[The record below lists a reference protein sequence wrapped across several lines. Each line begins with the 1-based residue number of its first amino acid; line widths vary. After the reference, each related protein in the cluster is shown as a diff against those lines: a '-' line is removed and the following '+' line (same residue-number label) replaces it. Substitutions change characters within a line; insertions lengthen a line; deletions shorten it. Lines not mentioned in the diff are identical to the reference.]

1 MARLCMGGGVMY
13 YKIRLS
19 FDHDEDGC
27 AWVEEY
33 VNVENLEEAEK
44 RIPQIAKDH
53 KISKEYDAD
62 IQETSIDEMIE
73 SEKEELWSKIRN
85 HYMYRKYDM
94 DTITI
99 RQFAD
104 VQKELKKDK
113 EKIYEMLKDESR
125 YIRIC
130 ELVKKR
136 IDKSK
141 VTVSEFEQIVL
152 DLYNAKTNEECEKIF
167 KERINK

>member
-1 MARLCMGGGVMY
+1 MY

-19 FDHDEDGC
+19 FDQDEDGC
-27 AWVEEY
+27 AWVEAY
-33 VNVENLEEAEK
+33 INVNSRQEAEE
-44 RIPQIAKDH
+44 RIPQIAKDYE
-53 KISKEYDAD
+53 ITQDYEVD
-62 IQETSIDEMIE
+62 IQETSIDKMIE
-73 SEKEELWSKIRN
+73 CEKEELWSPIRN

-94 DTITI
+94 ETITI

-113 EKIYEMLKDESR
+113 EKIYEMLKDEGR

-130 ELVKKR
+130 ELVKKK

-141 VTVSEFEQIVL
+141 VTILEFEQIVL
-152 DLYNAKTNEECEKIF
+152 ELYNAKTNEECEKIF
-167 KERINK
+167 KEKIIKENK

>member
-1 MARLCMGGGVMY
+1 MY

-33 VNVENLEEAEK
+33 VNVNSLEEAEK
-44 RIPQIAKDH
+44 RIPQIAKDYE
-53 KISKEYDAD
+53 ITQDYEVD
-62 IQETSIDEMIE
+62 IQEISIDEMIE
-73 SEKEELWSKIRN
+73 CEKEELWYKIRN

-130 ELVKKR
+130 ELVNKK

-141 VTVSEFEQIVL
+141 VTISEFEQIVL
-152 DLYNAKTNEECEKIF
+152 ELYNAKTNEECEKIF
-167 KERINK
+167 KEKIIKENK

>member
-1 MARLCMGGGVMY
+1 MARLCLGGGVMY

-33 VNVENLEEAEK
+33 VNVNNLEEAEK
-44 RIPQIAKDH
+44 RIPQIAKDYE
-53 KISKEYDAD
+53 ITQDYQVD

-73 SEKEELWSKIRN
+73 CEKEELWSKIRN
-85 HYMYRKYDM
+85 QYMYRKYDM
-94 DTITI
+94 ETITI
-99 RQFAD
+99 RQFAN

-113 EKIYEMLKDESR
+113 DKIYEMLKDESR

-130 ELVKKR
+130 ELVKKK

-141 VTVSEFEQIVL
+141 VTILEFEQIVL
-152 DLYNAKTNEECEKIF
+152 ELYNAKTNEECEKIF
-167 KERINK
+167 KEKICQ

>member
-1 MARLCMGGGVMY
+1 MY

-19 FDHDEDGC
+19 FDRDGDGC

-33 VNVENLEEAEK
+33 INVNSRQEAEE
-44 RIPQIAKDH
+44 RIPQIAKDYA
-53 KISKEYDAD
+53 ISQGYEVD

-73 SEKEELWSKIRN
+73 CEKEELWSKIRN
-85 HYMYRKYDM
+85 KYMYQKYDM
-94 DTITI
+94 ETITI
-99 RQFAD
+99 RQFAE

-113 EKIYEMLKDESR
+113 EKIYEMLKDEGR

-130 ELVKKR
+130 ELVKKK

-141 VTVSEFEQIVL
+141 VSISEFEQIVL
-152 DLYNAKTNEECEKIF
+152 ELYNAKTNEECEKIF

>member
-1 MARLCMGGGVMY
+1 MY

-33 VNVENLEEAEK
+33 VNVSNLEEAKK
-44 RIPQIAKDH
+44 RVPQIAKDYE
-53 KISKEYDAD
+53 IPQDYEVD

-73 SEKEELWSKIRN
+73 CEKEELWSKIRN
-85 HYMYRKYDM
+85 HYIFRKYNPA
-94 DTITI
+94 TITI

-104 VQKELKKDK
+104 EQKELKRDK
-113 EKIYEMLKDESR
+113 EKLYEMLKDEGR

-152 DLYNAKTNEECEKIF
+152 ELYNAKTNEECEKIF
-167 KERINK
+167 KEKIIKENK

>member
-1 MARLCMGGGVMY
+1 MGGGVMY

-19 FDHDEDGC
+19 FDHDGDGC

-44 RIPQIAKDH
+44 RVPQIAKDYE
-53 KISKEYDAD
+53 ISQDYEVD

-73 SEKEELWSKIRN
+73 CEKEELWSQIRN

-104 VQKELKKDK
+104 VQKELKKDE
-113 EKIYEMLKDESR
+113 EKIYEMLKDENR

-130 ELVKKR
+130 DLVKKK

-141 VTVSEFEQIVL
+141 VSISEFEQIVL
-152 DLYNAKTNEECEKIF
+152 ELYNAKSNEECEKIF
-167 KERINK
+167 KEKICQ

>member
-1 MARLCMGGGVMY
+1 MARLCLGGGVMY

-19 FDHDEDGC
+19 FDHDGDGC

-44 RIPQIAKDH
+44 RVPQIAKDYE
-53 KISKEYDAD
+53 ISQNYEVD
-62 IQETSIDEMIE
+62 IQETSLDEMVE
-73 SEKEELWSKIRN
+73 CEKEEIGSKIRN
-85 HYMYRKYDM
+85 HYIHRKYDM

-99 RQFAD
+99 RQFAN

-113 EKIYEMLKDESR
+113 EKIYEMLKDEGR

-130 ELVKKR
+130 ELVKKK

-141 VTVSEFEQIVL
+141 VTILEFEQIVL
-152 DLYNAKTNEECEKIF
+152 ELYNAKTNEECEKIF
-167 KERINK
+167 KEKICQ

>member
-19 FDHDEDGC
+19 FDHEGDGC

-33 VNVENLEEAEK
+33 VNVNTRLEAEE
-44 RIPQIAKDH
+44 RIPQIAKDYE
-53 KISKEYDAD
+53 IPKEYDFD

-73 SEKEELWSKIRN
+73 CEKEELWSKIRN
-85 HYMYRKYDM
+85 DYIFRKYNR

-99 RQFAD
+99 RQYSD
-104 VQKELKKDK
+104 IQRELKKDE
-113 EKIYEMLKDESR
+113 EKLYEMLKDENK

-130 ELVKKR
+130 ELVKKK
-136 IDKSK
+136 IDSSK
-141 VTVSEFEQIVL
+141 ITVSELEQIVL
-152 DLYNAKTNEECEKIF
+152 ALYNAKSNEECEKIF
-167 KERINK
+167 KDI

>member
-1 MARLCMGGGVMY
+1 MARLCLGGGVMY

-33 VNVENLEEAEK
+33 VNVNNLEEAEK
-44 RIPQIAKDH
+44 RIPQIAKDYE
-53 KISKEYDAD
+53 ITQDYQVD

-73 SEKEELWSKIRN
+73 CEKEELWSKIRN
-85 HYMYRKYDM
+85 QYMYRKYDM
-94 DTITI
+94 ETITI
-99 RQFAD
+99 RQFAN
-104 VQKELKKDK
+104 VEKELKKDK
-113 EKIYEMLKDESR
+113 DKIYEMLKDESR

-130 ELVKKR
+130 ELVKKK

-141 VTVSEFEQIVL
+141 VTILEFEQIVL
-152 DLYNAKTNEECEKIF
+152 ELYNAKTNEECEKIF
-167 KERINK
+167 KEKICQ

>member
-1 MARLCMGGGVMY
+1 MY

-33 VNVENLEEAEK
+33 INVNSRQEAEE
-44 RIPQIAKDH
+44 RIPQIAKDYE
-53 KISKEYDAD
+53 ISQGYEVD

-73 SEKEELWSKIRN
+73 CEKEELWSKIRN
-85 HYMYRKYDM
+85 HYIFRKYNPA
-94 DTITI
+94 TITI

-104 VQKELKKDK
+104 EQKELKRDK
-113 EKIYEMLKDESR
+113 EKLYEMLKDEGR

-152 DLYNAKTNEECEKIF
+152 ELYNAKTNEECEKIF
-167 KERINK
+167 KEKIIKENK

>member
-1 MARLCMGGGVMY
+1 MY

-19 FDHDEDGC
+19 FDHDGDGC

-33 VNVENLEEAEK
+33 VYVNSLEEAKK
-44 RIPQIAKDH
+44 RIPQIAKDYE
-53 KISKEYDAD
+53 ITQDYEVD

-73 SEKEELWSKIRN
+73 CEKEELWSKIRN

-113 EKIYEMLKDESR
+113 EKIYVMLKDEGR
-125 YIRIC
+125 YIRIF

-141 VTVSEFEQIVL
+141 VTVSEFEQMVL

-167 KERINK
+167 KEKIIKENK

>member
-1 MARLCMGGGVMY
+1 MY

-27 AWVEEY
+27 AWVEEN
-33 VNVENLEEAEK
+33 VNVNSLEEAKK
-44 RIPQIAKDH
+44 RVPQIAKDYE
-53 KISKEYDAD
+53 ITQDYEVD

-73 SEKEELWSKIRN
+73 CEKEELWYKIRN

-99 RQFAD
+99 RQFAN
-104 VQKELKKDK
+104 VQKKLKKDK
-113 EKIYEMLKDESR
+113 EKIYEMLKDEGR

-141 VTVSEFEQIVL
+141 VTISQFEQIVL
-152 DLYNAKTNEECEKIF
+152 ELYNAKTNEECEKIF

>member
-1 MARLCMGGGVMY
+1 MGGGVMY
-13 YKIRLS
+13 YKIRIS

-33 VNVENLEEAEK
+33 VNVNSRQEAEEC
-44 RIPQIAKDH
+44 IPQIATDYE
-53 KISKEYDAD
+53 ITQDYEVD

-73 SEKEELWSKIRN
+73 YEKEELWSKISN

-94 DTITI
+94 DMITI

-104 VQKELKKDK
+104 IQKELKKDK
-113 EKIYEMLKDESR
+113 DKIYEMLKDEGR

-130 ELVKKR
+130 ELVKKK

-141 VTVSEFEQIVL
+141 VTISEFEQIVL

>member
-1 MARLCMGGGVMY
+1 MY

-33 VNVENLEEAEK
+33 INVNSRQEAEE
-44 RIPQIAKDH
+44 RIPQIAKNYE
-53 KISKEYDAD
+53 ISQGYEVD

-73 SEKEELWSKIRN
+73 CEKEELWYKIRN

-113 EKIYEMLKDESR
+113 EKIYEMLKDEGR

-136 IDKSK
+136 IDKSE
-141 VTVSEFEQIVL
+141 VTISGFEQLVL
-152 DLYNAKTNEECEKIF
+152 ELYNAKTNEECEKIF
-167 KERINK
+167 KEKIIKENK

>member
-1 MARLCMGGGVMY
+1 MY

-33 VNVENLEEAEK
+33 VNVNSLEEAEK
-44 RIPQIAKDH
+44 YIPQIAKDYE
-53 KISKEYDAD
+53 ISQVYEVD

-73 SEKEELWSKIRN
+73 CEKEELWSKIRN
-85 HYMYRKYDM
+85 QYMYRKYDM
-94 DTITI
+94 ETITI
-99 RQFAD
+99 RQLAE

-113 EKIYEMLKDESR
+113 EKIYEMLKDEGR
-125 YIRIC
+125 YIRIF
-130 ELVKKR
+130 ELVKKK

-167 KERINK
+167 KEKICQ

>member
-1 MARLCMGGGVMY
+1 MY

-19 FDHDEDGC
+19 FDHDGDGC

-44 RIPQIAKDH
+44 RVPQIAKDYE
-53 KISKEYDAD
+53 ISQNYEVD
-62 IQETSIDEMIE
+62 IQETSLDEMVE
-73 SEKEELWSKIRN
+73 CEKEEIGSKIRN
-85 HYMYRKYDM
+85 HYIHRKYDM

-113 EKIYEMLKDESR
+113 EKIYEMLKDEGR

-141 VTVSEFEQIVL
+141 VTISKFEQIVL
-152 DLYNAKTNEECEKIF
+152 ELYNAKTNEECEKIF
-167 KERINK
+167 KEKIIKENK

>member
-1 MARLCMGGGVMY
+1 MY

-19 FDHDEDGC
+19 FDHDEDGY

-33 VNVENLEEAEK
+33 INVNSRQEAEE
-44 RIPQIAKDH
+44 RIPQIAKDCE
-53 KISKEYDAD
+53 ITQDYEVD

-73 SEKEELWSKIRN
+73 CEKEELWSKIRN
-85 HYMYRKYDM
+85 HYMYLNYDM

-113 EKIYEMLKDESR
+113 EKIYEMLKDEGR

-130 ELVKKR
+130 ELVKKK

-141 VTVSEFEQIVL
+141 VTISEFEQIVL
-152 DLYNAKTNEECEKIF
+152 ELYNAKTNEECEKILR
-167 KERINK
+167 KK

>member
-1 MARLCMGGGVMY
+1 MY

-33 VNVENLEEAEK
+33 INVENLEEAEK
-44 RIPQIAKDH
+44 RVPQIAKDYE
-53 KISKEYDAD
+53 ITQDYEVD

-73 SEKEELWSKIRN
+73 CEKEELWYKIRN
-85 HYMYRKYDM
+85 HYMNRKYDM

-99 RQFAD
+99 RQFANI
-104 VQKELKKDK
+104 KRELKKDK
-113 EKIYEMLKDESR
+113 EKLYEMLKDESR

-130 ELVKKR
+130 ELVKKK

-141 VTVSEFEQIVL
+141 VTISEFEQIVL

-167 KERINK
+167 KEKIIKENK

>member
-1 MARLCMGGGVMY
+1 MY
-13 YKIRLS
+13 YKIRLN
-19 FDHDEDGC
+19 FDHDEDGG

-33 VNVENLEEAEK
+33 VNVNSRQEAEEL
-44 RIPQIAKDH
+44 IPQIAKDYE
-53 KISKEYDAD
+53 IPQDYEVE

-73 SEKEELWSKIRN
+73 CEKEELWSKIRN
-85 HYMYRKYDM
+85 DYMYRKYDM

-104 VQKELKKDK
+104 MQKELKKDK
-113 EKIYEMLKDESR
+113 EKIYEMLKAESR

>member
-1 MARLCMGGGVMY
+1 MY

-33 VNVENLEEAEK
+33 VNVSNLEEAKK
-44 RIPQIAKDH
+44 RVPQIAKDYE
-53 KISKEYDAD
+53 IPQGYEVD

-73 SEKEELWSKIRN
+73 CEKEELWSKIRN
-85 HYMYRKYDM
+85 HYIFRKYNPA
-94 DTITI
+94 TITI

-104 VQKELKKDK
+104 EQKELKRDK
-113 EKIYEMLKDESR
+113 EKLYEMLKDEGR

-152 DLYNAKTNEECEKIF
+152 ELYNAKTNEECEKIF
-167 KERINK
+167 KEKIIKENK

>member
-1 MARLCMGGGVMY
+1 MY

-19 FDHDEDGC
+19 FDHDGDGC

-33 VNVENLEEAEK
+33 VNVNSRQEAEEC
-44 RIPQIAKDH
+44 IPQTAKDY
-53 KISKEYDAD
+53 KIPKEYDVD

-73 SEKEELWSKIRN
+73 CEKEELWSKIRN

-136 IDKSK
+136 IDKSL
-141 VTVSEFEQIVL
+141 QL
-152 DLYNAKTNEECEKIF
+152 C
-167 KERINK
+167 

>member
-1 MARLCMGGGVMY
+1 MQ

-19 FDHDEDGC
+19 FDHDGDGC

-33 VNVENLEEAEK
+33 VNVNSRQEAEE
-44 RIPQIAKDH
+44 RIPQIAKDYE
-53 KISKEYDAD
+53 IPKEYDVD

-73 SEKEELWSKIRN
+73 CEKEELWYKIRN
-85 HYMYRKYDM
+85 HYIFRKYNPA
-94 DTITI
+94 TITI

-104 VQKELKKDK
+104 EQKELKRDK
-113 EKIYEMLKDESR
+113 EKLYEMLKDESR

-130 ELVKKR
+130 ELVKKK
-136 IDKSK
+136 IDSSK
-141 VTVSEFEQIVL
+141 TTVFDFEQIVL
-152 DLYNAKTNEECEKIF
+152 ALYNAKSNEECEKIF

>member
-1 MARLCMGGGVMY
+1 MY

-19 FDHDEDGC
+19 FDHDEEGC

-33 VNVENLEEAEK
+33 INVNSRQEAEE
-44 RIPQIAKDH
+44 RIPQIAKDYE
-53 KISKEYDAD
+53 IPKEYDVD

-73 SEKEELWSKIRN
+73 CEKEELWYKIRN
-85 HYMYRKYDM
+85 HYIFRKYNPA
-94 DTITI
+94 TITI

-104 VQKELKKDK
+104 EQKELKRDK
-113 EKIYEMLKDESR
+113 EKLYEMLKDESR

-130 ELVKKR
+130 ELVKKK
-136 IDKSK
+136 IDSSK
-141 VTVSEFEQIVL
+141 TTVFDFEQIVL
-152 DLYNAKTNEECEKIF
+152 ALYNAKSNEECEKIF

>member
-1 MARLCMGGGVMY
+1 MARLCLGGGVMY

-33 VNVENLEEAEK
+33 VNVNNLEEAEK
-44 RIPQIAKDH
+44 RIPQIAKDYE
-53 KISKEYDAD
+53 ITQDYQVD

-73 SEKEELWSKIRN
+73 CEKEELWSKIRN
-85 HYMYRKYDM
+85 QYMYRKYDM
-94 DTITI
+94 ETITI
-99 RQFAD
+99 RQFAN
-104 VQKELKKDK
+104 VEKELKKDK
-113 EKIYEMLKDESR
+113 DKIYEMLKDESR

-130 ELVKKR
+130 DLVKKK

-141 VTVSEFEQIVL
+141 VTILEFEQIVL
-152 DLYNAKTNEECEKIF
+152 ELYNAKTNEECEKIF
-167 KERINK
+167 KEKICQ